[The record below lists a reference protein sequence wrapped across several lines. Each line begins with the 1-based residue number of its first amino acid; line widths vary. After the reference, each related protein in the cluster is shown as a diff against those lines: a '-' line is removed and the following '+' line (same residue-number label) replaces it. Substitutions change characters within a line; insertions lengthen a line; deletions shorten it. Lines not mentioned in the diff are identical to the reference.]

1 MAHPE
6 LGTAIMQ
13 RFTDSV
19 AEYGSVEKQP
29 KLEGR
34 SMTMFVSAKPKS
46 GK

>member
-1 MAHPE
+1 
-6 LGTAIMQ
+6 MQ

-19 AEYGSVEKQP
+19 AEYVSEDMQP